1 MAVVTATPNDDFCV
15 NDLDRI
21 KSNTKKYAKKSI
33 NEAFCDA
40 YSIKLK
46 NVRVV
51 NPVTLEMGQVYT
63 GKVKEINKS
72 GVILEVP
79 GVSEIIF
86 ANDNFYGQEKFKHY
100 LETTDGEVMFEVR
113 SFSNVHGQYNVSI
126 KNAYYKY
133 WLEHFDY
140 GAMRT
145 VRLDR
150 LVRGGYIGSMLID
163 SLEPL
168 SDNVYTQ
175 PIFVPGSQIVLNIE
189 SDFARWV
196 GQYVDVLSD
205 SFSEYRIDGV
215 MTNVLLC
222 SRKKLLQY
230 NGMLEM
236 YKLVESTKA
245 DDKAKKPRAVIEGK
259 VSGVIKSQKK
269 CGIFVELEER
279 PITGFLEVSSYDLVN
294 YKPGQPVKVKVKE
307 FEVAKGRP
315 GFEITNSGKI
325 KRCNT
330 RVVFEFA

>member
-1 MAVVTATPNDDFCV
+1 MAVVTATPNDDFCA

-189 SDFARWV
+189 SDFQRWV
-196 GQYVDVLSD
+196 GQYVDVFSD

-245 DDKAKKPRAVIEGK
+245 DDKEKKPRAVIEGK

-315 GFEITNSGKI
+315 GFEIANSGKI

>member
-1 MAVVTATPNDDFCV
+1 MAVVTATSNDDFGL
-15 NDLDRI
+15 NELDRI
-21 KSNTKKYAKKSI
+21 KSNTKKYSKASI
-33 NEAFCDA
+33 SDAFSDA
-40 YSIKLK
+40 YSIKLTD
-46 NVRVV
+46 VV
-51 NPVTLEMGQVYT
+51 SVDPVTLEIGGTYH
-63 GKVKEINKS
+63 GKVKEITKS

-79 GVSEIIF
+79 GVSELIF

-100 LETTDGEVMFEVR
+100 LETTNNEVMFEVR
-113 SFSNVHGQYNVSI
+113 GFSKVHNQYTVSI
-126 KNAYYKY
+126 KNAYYKH
-133 WLEHFDY
+133 WLKNFDY
-140 GAMRT
+140 KAVRT

-163 SLEPL
+163 SLEPM

-189 SDFARWV
+189 SDFQRWV

-205 SFSEYRIDGV
+205 SFSEYRIDGT

-236 YKLVESTKA
+236 YKLVETTNA
-245 DDKAKKPRAVIEGK
+245 DDKENKPRAVIEGK

-269 CGIFVELEER
+269 CGIFVELEDR
-279 PITGFLEVSSYDLVN
+279 SITGFLEVSSYDLVN

-315 GFEITNSGKI
+315 GFEISNSGKI